1 MARVAAPA
9 GTWTRPDPLAPATS
23 APRFPE
29 PMFDGLQ
36 RMAPWLFLPGVENV
50 EADGVALLE
59 TTPRVIEAYMAGLN
73 HELSRELLWREFP
86 AALTGT
92 AFRQF
97 WDVSGQ
103 PGDAEALADIPPIAE
118 WAGTPL
124 GGHVRGGGG
133 QLVLLVRGEL
143 LRRYPTTTIYAARA
157 TAAGA
162 LDATTRLAPMF
173 RAALPPD
180 IVLVGFGLS
189 EESAPGR
196 PRRAGT
202 SSSSSTRA
210 SRGSGS
216 TRSPPPASRARRTR
230 WPGRTCRSRRP
241 ATPTSSKPLLSAA
254 AGLQAAVGQERGQH
268 GVADLPAAVPDRDA
282 RVAPDRPER
291 RMTDLAAI
299 AAARATGLA
308 AEADALALADR
319 LVAAKADRA
328 RLRADLAQLPG
339 RIAALQQA
347 VAEAQ
352 ARVAAA
358 TQSRDALNAQA
369 SAARAAAAAA
379 DSAAAA
385 ADEAGAT
392 RRVRS

>member
-1 MARVAAPA
+1 MDTRPALSADVLRAQLLERLAPEKTVLARAMARVAAPA
-9 GTWTRPDPLAPATS
+9 GTWTRPDPLAPATID
-23 APRFPE
+23 PRFPE

-103 PGDAEALADIPPIAE
+103 PGDAESLADIPPIAE

-180 IVLVGFGLS
+180 IVLVGFALS
-189 EESAPGR
+189 EETRPRPPAGLVLRLRAVPGRAAVRVRRGRRTRRPEHAGRAGLGARAGHGVR
-196 PRRAGT
+196 PRRREQAAAVG
-202 SSSSSTRA
+202 
-210 SRGSGS
+210 
-216 TRSPPPASRARRTR
+216 
-230 WPGRTCRSRRP
+230 RRP
-241 ATPTSSKPLLSAA
+241 ACRPCGARTRPTP
-254 AGLQAAVGQERGQH
+254 
-268 GVADLPAAVPDRDA
+268 
-282 RVAPDRPER
+282 R
-291 RMTDLAAI
+291 R
-299 AAARATGLA
+299 
-308 AEADALALADR
+308 
-319 LVAAKADRA
+319 
-328 RLRADLAQLPG
+328 
-339 RIAALQQA
+339 
-347 VAEAQ
+347 
-352 ARVAAA
+352 
-358 TQSRDALNAQA
+358 
-369 SAARAAAAAA
+369 
-379 DSAAAA
+379 
-385 ADEAGAT
+385 
-392 RRVRS
+392 

>member
-1 MARVAAPA
+1 
-9 GTWTRPDPLAPATS
+9 
-23 APRFPE
+23 
-29 PMFDGLQ
+29 MFDGLQ

-103 PGDAEALADIPPIAE
+103 PGDAESLADIPPLAE

-180 IVLVGFGLS
+180 IVLVGLRAQRGDALARSGRTGLVLRLR
-189 EESAPGR
+189 AVPGRAAVRVRRGRRTRRPEHAGRAGLGARAAHGVR
-196 PRRAGT
+196 PRRREQAAAVGLD
-202 SSSSSTRA
+202 
-210 SRGSGS
+210 
-216 TRSPPPASRARRTR
+216 
-230 WPGRTCRSRRP
+230 RP
-241 ATPTSSKPLLSAA
+241 AGP
-254 AGLQAAVGQERGQH
+254 VGQERGQH
-268 GVADLPAAVPDRDA
+268 
-282 RVAPDRPER
+282 RVCRPSS
-291 RMTDLAAI
+291 
-299 AAARATGLA
+299 
-308 AEADALALADR
+308 
-319 LVAAKADRA
+319 
-328 RLRADLAQLPG
+328 
-339 RIAALQQA
+339 
-347 VAEAQ
+347 
-352 ARVAAA
+352 
-358 TQSRDALNAQA
+358 SR
-369 SAARAAAAAA
+369 SG
-379 DSAAAA
+379 SPC
-385 ADEAGAT
+385 T
-392 RRVRS
+392 RRA

>member
-1 MARVAAPA
+1 MMAAVASQADVDTRPALSANVPMSAGWLRAQLHERLAPEKTVLARAMARVAAPA
-9 GTWTRPDPLAPATS
+9 ETWTRPDPLAPAAT
-23 APRFPE
+23 APRFDE

-36 RMAPWLFLPGVENV
+36 RMAPWLFVPGVENV
-50 EADGVALLE
+50 EADGVALLK

-103 PGDAEALADIPPIAE
+103 PGDAESLADIPPIAQ

-124 GGHVRGGGG
+124 GQHVRGGGG

-162 LDATTRLAPMF
+162 LDATTRLPPMF

-189 EESAPGR
+189 KETALAAPGWYFVFEQY
-196 PRRAGT
+196 PGEPGFGFDEVAG
-202 SSSSSTRA
+202 
-210 SRGSGS
+210 
-216 TRSPPPASRARRTR
+216 PASRPRRTR

-241 ATPTSSKPLLSAA
+241 GTPT
-254 AGLQAAVGQERGQH
+254 
-268 GVADLPAAVPDRDA
+268 
-282 RVAPDRPER
+282 
-291 RMTDLAAI
+291 
-299 AAARATGLA
+299 
-308 AEADALALADR
+308 
-319 LVAAKADRA
+319 
-328 RLRADLAQLPG
+328 
-339 RIAALQQA
+339 
-347 VAEAQ
+347 
-352 ARVAAA
+352 
-358 TQSRDALNAQA
+358 
-369 SAARAAAAAA
+369 
-379 DSAAAA
+379 
-385 ADEAGAT
+385 
-392 RRVRS
+392 